1 MTIISSNVY
10 NKIPLNKRPPLKKV
24 PSTVK
29 LEDAKVGLLSVLGEV
44 SLEFKIQKDIF
55 KWDVFV
61 SSIRQDGLLGL
72 DFLQAHNYVL
82 VQNLV

>member
-10 NKIPLNKRPPLKKV
+10 NKIPLEQRPLLKKV

-29 LEDAKVGLLSVLGEV
+29 LEVANDGLLSVLGEM
-44 SLEFKIQKDIF
+44 SLEFKIQKDVF

-61 SSIRQDGLLGL
+61 APIREDGLLGL
-72 DFLQAHNYVL
+72 DFPAGA
-82 VQNLV
+82 